1 MNVIGVGKTGCAIAK
16 ELSEYPQYNVY
27 YVDAQNQKKYENF
40 SKVKEQDS
48 HEAYENNYRKIVFK
62 NLPVSPTIV
71 IFSGAGKIAGLVL
84 RLLEQLKE
92 HDLTVLYIKP
102 DISLLSEDS
111 VVRERI
117 VSGILQQYARSS
129 LLKNM
134 CIVSNEQVERV
145 LENVSIADYWR
156 DINATIASTF
166 HMLNVFDNTEPL
178 LSTMSSPKE
187 TSKISTMGVVSYK
200 SLDEKIFYE
209 LQKPRLKKYFFG
221 ISEKTLEREKDLLN
235 KIRSYVKSKSEEKCV
250 ACFAIYSTDYDQD
263 YVYVSQYAS
272 FIQEEH

>member
-1 MNVIGVGKTGCAIAK
+1 MNVIGVGKTGCAVAK
-16 ELSEYPQYNVY
+16 ELSKHTQYDVY
-27 YVDAQNQKKYENF
+27 YVDASNQKKYENF

-48 HEAYENNYRKIVFK
+48 HEAYENNYRKIGFK
-62 NLPVSPTIV
+62 DLSISSTTV
-71 IFSGAGKIAGLVL
+71 IFSGAGKIAGLIL
-84 RLLEQLKE
+84 RLLEQLKG

-102 DISLLSEDS
+102 DRSLLSEDS
-111 VVRERI
+111 VMREKI

-129 LLKNM
+129 LLKNI

-145 LENVSIADYWR
+145 LEHVSIADYWK

-178 LSTMSSPKE
+178 LSTMSEPKE

-200 SLDEKIFYE
+200 SLDEKLFYE

-221 ISEKTLEREKDLLN
+221 ISEKTLESEKDLLD
-235 KIRSYVKSKSEEKCV
+235 KIRSYVKGKSEERCV
-250 ACFAIYSTDYDQD
+250 ACFAIYSTGYDQD
-263 YVYVSQYAS
+263 YVYVSQHAS
-272 FIQEEH
+272 FIQEEY